1 MNSSDKRQAPRALR
15 GPDVYNEATALSKKL
30 TTDLLVRMID
40 SAADYHSWS
49 LSDEDSVR
57 LVKLIR
63 HKQRIICSSF
73 AFQLKKQFADFNA
86 GKQDASADKVTRD
99 WKKLGLVGATDAAEI
114 DELEAIA
121 GRYDDAFKQFERTIL
136 KRLQA
141 CIKRPRA
148 SVFENPLHVK
158 RLCESFQYA
167 IDSLNLAVNFKIALY
182 RLFADRFIEALGPL
196 YRRVDRFLHEQGML
210 PELPPARIHLRPQDG
225 LSASSPPVDF
235 EPDQSASL
243 LMLLQRFKEKSRQ
256 STNRYQN
263 LFPELK
269 QRFARYGIDQYG
281 EPIDQLNLIFKLIFE
296 DEDLPAKV
304 KQQLARLQIYVFI
317 TAIQEDGF
325 LRRSSNPARRLLDGI
340 IASEVEIARQGK
352 PESSGAGFLREYIDE
367 LASREFITIESYSE
381 MLAGYQNFLKRN
393 EAATRSARRAEAAR
407 KVMPLVKSRLAE
419 VTQPLRVQGTSM
431 ILFEKVWLPLMVQ
444 IALHKGMDSEAW
456 HQTNAMI
463 KKQVW
468 SLIPKSTEEEQK
480 ELLKTLPQVAHS
492 LHRAMRSLK
501 LAESLQQSLRDYL
514 KLEQQDVVDKTAENI
529 AAAKRRSRSL
539 SAQSLEAM
547 HEEDTTDFDAMLQ
560 TGVFQVPK
568 DMLEAFNSAKSSKPK
583 KINQVEA
590 LGLGDWLHL
599 KRDGKGALGKLAWKA
614 EDANLFIFVDR
625 DGGRICE
632 VDAEEL
638 GQMFESGDASL
649 MEGAS
654 TDAEK
659 TQFSIMKSL

>member
-1 MNSSDKRQAPRALR
+1 MNSSDKRQAPRAVS
-15 GPDVYNEATALSKKL
+15 GPDVYNEAAALSKKL
-30 TTDLLVRMID
+30 ITNMLVRMIE
-40 SAADYHSWS
+40 SATDYHSWS
-49 LSDEDSVR
+49 LSDQDGTR

-73 AFQLKKQFADFNA
+73 GFQLKQRFADFNA
-86 GKQDASADKVTRD
+86 GKQTESADKVTRD
-99 WKKLGLVGATDAAEI
+99 WKKLGLVGATDAAEV
-114 DELEAIA
+114 DELDAIA
-121 GRYDDAFKQFERTIL
+121 NRYGDAFREFDRTIL

-148 SVFENPLHVK
+148 NIYENPLQVK
-158 RLCESFQYA
+158 RLCEAFQYA
-167 IDSLNLAVNFKIALY
+167 IDSLNLAGNCKIALY

-196 YRRVDRFLHEQGML
+196 YRRVDRFLLEQGML
-210 PELPPARIHLRPQDG
+210 SDLPPARIQLRPLDG
-225 LSASSPPVDF
+225 QSESKPPEAF

-256 STNRYQN
+256 PAKRHQN

-269 QRFARYGIDQYG
+269 QRFARYGIDEYG
-281 EPIDQLNLIFKLIFE
+281 EQIDQLNLIFKLIFE
-296 DEDLPAKV
+296 DEDLPSAV

-340 IASEVEIARQGK
+340 IASEVEIARQGR
-352 PESSGAGFLREYIDE
+352 PELSGAKFLREYIDG
-367 LASREFITIESYSE
+367 LAQREFITIESYSE
-381 MLAGYQNFLKRN
+381 MLAGYQNFLKQH
-393 EAATRSARRAEAAR
+393 EVKTRTARRAEAAR
-407 KVMPLVKSRLAE
+407 KVMPLVRSRLAE
-419 VTQPLRVQGTSM
+419 ITAPLRIQGTSM

-444 IALHKGMDSEAW
+444 IALQKGMDSEAW
-456 HQTNAMI
+456 HQTIAMI

-468 SLIPKSTEEEQK
+468 SLIPKSDEAEEK

-492 LHRAMRSLK
+492 LHRAMRSLR

-547 HEEDTTDFDAMLQ
+547 HEEDTTEFDAMLQ

-590 LGLGDWLHL
+590 LSIGDWLHL
-599 KRDGKGALGKLAWKA
+599 KQDGRGALGKLAWKA

-632 VDAEEL
+632 VDAEQL
-638 GQMFESGDASL
+638 GQMFETGDASL
-649 MEGAS
+649 AEGSSA
-654 TDAEK
+654 DAEK